1 MKATL
6 ANINFES
13 FSVKDGEKMISFW
26 EKQDSVITRYVKKTL
41 GGNNNYLNISS
52 FLAAIFFVRR
62 VYLLCLT
69 RTSNAVEG
77 ESESKLHVFMRILR
91 LRKIILPYSNEYY
104 LT

>member
-26 EKQDSVITRYVKKTL
+26 EKQDSVITRYVQKTL
-41 GGNNNYLNISS
+41 GGNNDYLNISS
-52 FLAAIFFVRR
+52 FLAAIFVER

-69 RTSNAVEG
+69 RTSHAVER

-91 LRKIILPYSNEYY
+91 LRKLILPYSNEYY
-104 LT
+104 LI